1 MTAFKS
7 RRAVYAWAMYDWANS
22 AFATTVMVAFFPVFF
37 RQYWSLGASADT
49 SARLSFANT
58 LASFCVALAA
68 PLLGAI
74 ADRGGK
80 CRALLVLF
88 ALLGITSTALLAGV
102 GAGHW
107 QQAAGIFVLASIG
120 FAAANIF
127 YDSLLLSVARPYE
140 LDRVS
145 SFGYG
150 MGYIGGGVLLAINA
164 WMTLEP
170 AAFGFASAAAAV
182 RASFITVALWW
193 AIFSIPLLL
202 WVREPGAGAALPL
215 ASALVAAWREFR
227 TTLAS
232 VRSYRSVW
240 LFLLAYWLYIDG
252 VYTVQKL
259 AVDFGMSIGFKT
271 GDLIKALLLTQFV
284 AFPAAIGCGRLA
296 ERIGAR
302 RAILLGIAAY
312 AVMTV
317 WAFVMHSVWEFYG
330 LAAGVGLVQGGV
342 QSLSRSYFG
351 RLVPPGRAAEFFGFF
366 NMWGKFAAVLGPS
379 LAGIVALWSGSTRA
393 SILSLILLFV
403 AGAWVLWR
411 VPETQPS
418 PR

>member
-1 MTAFKS
+1 MTDFKS

-107 QQAAGIFVLASIG
+107 RQAAGIFVLASIG

-127 YDSLLLSVARPYE
+127 YDSLLLSVARPHE

-170 AAFGFASAAAAV
+170 GAFGFASAAAAV

-193 AIFSIPLLL
+193 AIFAIPLLL
-202 WVREPGAGAALPL
+202 WVREPGAGVYVPL

-284 AFPAAIGCGRLA
+284 AFPAAIGFGRLA

-302 RAILLGIAAY
+302 RAIMLGVAAY
-312 AVMTV
+312 ALMTV